1 MSSLTPNLT
10 AHRLKEHVPTMTTQ
24 RNINT
29 QALPCA
35 VRSCVL
41 ALRAWLMSG
50 GMQRSMATVG
60 GLFGND
66 VSALTRPNA
75 GLKFINGPGGQT
87 TRMFVAGALLK

>member
-1 MSSLTPNLT
+1 
-10 AHRLKEHVPTMTTQ
+10 MTTQ

-35 VRSCVL
+35 ARTGASAARSCVL
-41 ALRAWLMSG
+41 ALRAWLMGS

-60 GLFGND
+60 DYL
-66 VSALTRPNA
+66 SALTSPKA

-87 TRMFVAGALLK
+87 TRMFVAGAPLT

>member
-1 MSSLTPNLT
+1 
-10 AHRLKEHVPTMTTQ
+10 MTTQ

-35 VRSCVL
+35 ARTGASAAHSCVL
-41 ALRAWLMSG
+41 ALRAWLMGS

-60 GLFGND
+60 DYL
-66 VSALTRPNA
+66 SALTSPKA

-87 TRMFVAGALLK
+87 TRMFVVGALST

>member
-1 MSSLTPNLT
+1 
-10 AHRLKEHVPTMTTQ
+10 MTTQ

-35 VRSCVL
+35 ARAGASAAGSCAL
-41 ALRAWLMSG
+41 ALRAWVMGS

-60 GLFGND
+60 GYL
-66 VSALTRPNA
+66 SARISPKA

-87 TRMFVAGALLK
+87 TRMFVAGAPLM

>member
-1 MSSLTPNLT
+1 
-10 AHRLKEHVPTMTTQ
+10 MTTQ

-29 QALPCA
+29 LALPCA
-35 VRSCVL
+35 ARTGAWAARSCVL
-41 ALRAWLMSG
+41 ALRAWVMSH

-60 GLFGND
+60 GYL
-66 VSALTRPNA
+66 SALTRPNA